1 MAEKKEIRFSL
12 TTFILILL
20 IIGIISGLTTAIVL
34 IGFTNPTNK
43 EQIADVNE
51 VVKEPVKK
59 PVVEEVKE
67 DEVKANIDSFD
78 FNFLKLENQKE
89 NKVYSPLSIKYSL
102 KILEDATAGESKN
115 QISKFLNERGL
126 TKYKSNNN
134 LAIANAFF
142 VRDTFKDS
150 IQTTFNALL
159 KANYDAE
166 LVTDSFESAKV
177 VNDWVE
183 NKTFKLL
190 TNLLPDG
197 PIEDDFMLVNTVA
210 IDLDWINTFTTMDG
224 KESNFVHLDFN
235 WAAGANVIPFKEFN
249 GGSEVYSAMDV
260 IATVNKY
267 DILEEL
273 GEDKIKATV
282 KDDYRQYLKD
292 MDEYQ
297 DETQVDNYLTTFFE
311 SYIPELDTNYGK
323 IFETTDFE
331 FLVND
336 DVKVF
341 AKDLKESDGTK
352 LQYVGIMPIKD
363 ELSSYVEKVDD
374 ATVNNYLSQLKSTQ
388 RPEGFKEGVITN
400 VIGRIPKFDFNYELD
415 FKEDLKKIG
424 ITDVFEQGTADLSN
438 LTDIQDSYISSAIHK
453 AKIEFTQDGIKAA
466 AATMYGGKGGGG
478 DYDYFFDVPVEIID
492 ITFDKPYMFLI
503 RDVETGEIWFTGTVY
518 EPKKWEDDPESQQS
532 ETRRYIYFNGKDY
545 DEE

>member
-102 KILEDATAGESKN
+102 KMLEDATAGESKN

-415 FKEDLKKIG
+415 LKEDLKKIG

>member
-102 KILEDATAGESKN
+102 KMLEDATAGESKN

-260 IATVNKY
+260 IATINKY

-273 GEDKIKATV
+273 GEDNIKATV

-311 SYIPELDTNYGK
+311 TYIPELDTNYGK
-323 IFETTDFE
+323 TFETTDFE

-415 FKEDLKKIG
+415 LKEDLKKIG

>member
-78 FNFLKLENQKE
+78 FNFLKLENKKE

-102 KILEDATAGESKN
+102 KMLEDATAGESKN

-150 IQTTFNALL
+150 IQTTFNSLL
-159 KANYDAE
+159 KANYDADI
-166 LVTDSFESAKV
+166 VTDSFESAKV

-190 TNLLPDG
+190 TNLLPDE

-210 IDLDWINTFTTMDG
+210 IDLDWINSFITVDG
-224 KESNFVHLDFN
+224 KESNFVHLNLN
-235 WAAGANVIPFKEFN
+235 WVAGANVIPFKGFN
-249 GGSEVYSAMDV
+249 GDSEVYSAMDV
-260 IATVNKY
+260 IATINKY

-273 GEDKIKATV
+273 GEDNIKATV

-311 SYIPELDTNYGK
+311 TYIPELDTNYGTT
-323 IFETTDFE
+323 FETTDFE

-374 ATVNNYLSQLKSTQ
+374 ATVNNYLSQLKSIQ

-415 FKEDLKKIG
+415 LKEDLKKIG

-438 LTDIQDSYISSAIHK
+438 LTDVQDSYISSAIHK

-466 AATMYGGKGGGG
+466 AATFYGGKGGGAP
-478 DYDYFFDVPVEIID
+478 YDYFFDVPVEIID

-518 EPKKWEDDPESQQS
+518 EPKKWEDDPESKQP
-532 ETRRYIYFNGKDY
+532 ETRRYIYFNGKNY
-545 DEE
+545 DGE

>member
-34 IGFTNPTNK
+34 IGFTNPTSK

-102 KILEDATAGESKN
+102 KMLEDATAGESKN

-224 KESNFVHLDFN
+224 KESNFIHLDF
-235 WAAGANVIPFKEFN
+235 
-249 GGSEVYSAMDV
+249 
-260 IATVNKY
+260 
-267 DILEEL
+267 
-273 GEDKIKATV
+273 
-282 KDDYRQYLKD
+282 
-292 MDEYQ
+292 
-297 DETQVDNYLTTFFE
+297 
-311 SYIPELDTNYGK
+311 
-323 IFETTDFE
+323 
-331 FLVND
+331 
-336 DVKVF
+336 
-341 AKDLKESDGTK
+341 
-352 LQYVGIMPIKD
+352 
-363 ELSSYVEKVDD
+363 
-374 ATVNNYLSQLKSTQ
+374 
-388 RPEGFKEGVITN
+388 
-400 VIGRIPKFDFNYELD
+400 
-415 FKEDLKKIG
+415 
-424 ITDVFEQGTADLSN
+424 SN
-438 LTDIQDSYISSAIHK
+438 
-453 AKIEFTQDGIKAA
+453 
-466 AATMYGGKGGGG
+466 
-478 DYDYFFDVPVEIID
+478 
-492 ITFDKPYMFLI
+492 
-503 RDVETGEIWFTGTVY
+503 
-518 EPKKWEDDPESQQS
+518 
-532 ETRRYIYFNGKDY
+532 
-545 DEE
+545 

>member
-102 KILEDATAGESKN
+102 KMLEDATAGESKN

-352 LQYVGIMPIKD
+352 LQYIGIMPIKD

-415 FKEDLKKIG
+415 LKEDLKKIG

>member
-67 DEVKANIDSFD
+67 DEDKANIDSFD
-78 FNFLKLENQKE
+78 FNFLKLENKKE

-102 KILEDATAGESKN
+102 KMLEDATAGESKN

-159 KANYDAE
+159 KANYDAD

-260 IATVNKY
+260 IATINKY

-273 GEDKIKATV
+273 GEDNIKATV

-292 MDEYQ
+292 LDEYQ

-311 SYIPELDTNYGK
+311 TYIPELDTNYGK
-323 IFETTDFE
+323 TFETTDFE

-374 ATVNNYLSQLKSTQ
+374 ATVNNYLSQLKSIQ

-415 FKEDLKKIG
+415 LKEDLKKIG

-438 LTDIQDSYISSAIHK
+438 LTDVQDSYISSAIHK

-466 AATMYGGKGGGG
+466 AATMYGGKGAGG

-518 EPKKWEDDPESQQS
+518 EPKKWEDDPESKQS

>member
-34 IGFTNPTNK
+34 IGFTNPTSK

-102 KILEDATAGESKN
+102 KMLEDATAGESKN

-249 GGSEVYSAMDV
+249 GGNEVYSAMDV
-260 IATVNKY
+260 IATINKY

-273 GEDKIKATV
+273 GEDNIKATV
-282 KDDYRQYLKD
+282 KDDYRQYLKN

-297 DETQVDNYLTTFFE
+297 DETQVDNYLKTFFE
-311 SYIPELDTNYGK
+311 TYIPELDTNYGK

-374 ATVNNYLSQLKSTQ
+374 ATVNNYLSQLKSIQ
-388 RPEGFKEGVITN
+388 RPEGFKEGVVTN

-415 FKEDLKKIG
+415 LKEDLKKIG

-438 LTDIQDSYISSAIHK
+438 LTDVQDSYISSAIHK

-532 ETRRYIYFNGKDY
+532 ETRRYIHFNGKDY

>member
-34 IGFTNPTNK
+34 IGFTNSTNK
-43 EQIADVNE
+43 EQVADVNE

-67 DEVKANIDSFD
+67 DEDKANIDSFD
-78 FNFLKLENQKE
+78 FNFLKLENKKE

-102 KILEDATAGESKN
+102 KMLEDATAGESKN

-235 WAAGANVIPFKEFN
+235 WAAGSNVIPFKEFN

-260 IATVNKY
+260 IATINKY

-273 GEDKIKATV
+273 GEDNIKATV

-374 ATVNNYLSQLKSTQ
+374 ATVNNYLSQLKSIQ

-400 VIGRIPKFDFNYELD
+400 VIGIIPKFDFNYELD
-415 FKEDLKKIG
+415 LKEDLKKIG

-438 LTDIQDSYISSAIHK
+438 LTDVQDSYISSAIHK

-478 DYDYFFDVPVEIID
+478 DYDYFFDVPVETID

-518 EPKKWEDDPESQQS
+518 EPKKWEDDSESKQP
-532 ETRRYIYFNGKDY
+532 ETRRYIFFNGKDY
-545 DEE
+545 DEK

>member
-34 IGFTNPTNK
+34 IGFTNPTSK

-51 VVKEPVKK
+51 VVKVPVKK

-102 KILEDATAGESKN
+102 KMLEDATAGESKN

-249 GGSEVYSAMDV
+249 GGNEVYSAMDV
-260 IATVNKY
+260 IATINKY

-273 GEDKIKATV
+273 GEDNIKATV
-282 KDDYRQYLKD
+282 KDDYRQYLKN

-297 DETQVDNYLTTFFE
+297 DETQVDNYLKTFFE
-311 SYIPELDTNYGK
+311 TYIPELDTNYGK

-374 ATVNNYLSQLKSTQ
+374 ATVNNYLSQLKSIQ
-388 RPEGFKEGVITN
+388 RPEGFKEGVVTN

-415 FKEDLKKIG
+415 LKEDLKKIG

-438 LTDIQDSYISSAIHK
+438 LTDVQDSYISSAIHK

>member
-34 IGFTNPTNK
+34 IGFTNPTSK

-51 VVKEPVKK
+51 VVKEPLKK

-102 KILEDATAGESKN
+102 KMLEDATAGESKN

-249 GGSEVYSAMDV
+249 GGNEVYSAMDV
-260 IATVNKY
+260 IATINKY

-273 GEDKIKATV
+273 GEDNIKATV

-311 SYIPELDTNYGK
+311 TYIPELDTNYGK
-323 IFETTDFE
+323 TFETTDFE

-415 FKEDLKKIG
+415 LKEDLKKIG

-438 LTDIQDSYISSAIHK
+438 LTDVQDSYISSAIHK

>member
-34 IGFTNPTNK
+34 IGFTNPTSK

-78 FNFLKLENQKE
+78 FNFLKLENKKE

-102 KILEDATAGESKN
+102 KMLEDATAGESKN

-159 KANYDAE
+159 KANYDAD

-260 IATVNKY
+260 IATINKY

-273 GEDKIKATV
+273 GEDNIKATV

-297 DETQVDNYLTTFFE
+297 DETQVDNYLKTFFE
-311 SYIPELDTNYGK
+311 TYIPELDTNYGK
-323 IFETTDFE
+323 TFETTDFE

-374 ATVNNYLSQLKSTQ
+374 ATVNNYLSQLKSIQ

-415 FKEDLKKIG
+415 LKEDLKKIG

-438 LTDIQDSYISSAIHK
+438 LTDVQDSYISSAIHK

>member
-34 IGFTNPTNK
+34 IGFTNPTSK

-102 KILEDATAGESKN
+102 KMLEDATAGESKN

-249 GGSEVYSAMDV
+249 GGNEVYSAMDV
-260 IATVNKY
+260 IATINKY

-273 GEDKIKATV
+273 GEDNIKATV

-297 DETQVDNYLTTFFE
+297 DETQVDNYLKTFFE
-311 SYIPELDTNYGK
+311 TYIPELDTNYGK

-374 ATVNNYLSQLKSTQ
+374 ATVNNYLSQLKSIQ
-388 RPEGFKEGVITN
+388 RPEGFKEGVVTN

-415 FKEDLKKIG
+415 LKEDLKKIG

-438 LTDIQDSYISSAIHK
+438 LTDVQDSYISSAIHK

>member
-102 KILEDATAGESKN
+102 KMLEDATAGESKN

-374 ATVNNYLSQLKSTQ
+374 ATVNNYLSQLKSIQ

-415 FKEDLKKIG
+415 LKEDLKKIG

-438 LTDIQDSYISSAIHK
+438 LTDVQDSYISSAIHK

-466 AATMYGGKGGGG
+466 AATMYGGKGGGAP
-478 DYDYFFDVPVEIID
+478 YDYFFDVPVEIID

-518 EPKKWEDDPESQQS
+518 EPKKWEDDPESKEF

>member
-34 IGFTNPTNK
+34 IGFTNPTSK

-102 KILEDATAGESKN
+102 KMLEDATAGESKN

-190 TNLLPDG
+190 TNLLPDE

-224 KESNFVHLDFN
+224 KESNYVHLDLN

-260 IATVNKY
+260 IATINKY

-273 GEDKIKATV
+273 GEDNIKATV

-311 SYIPELDTNYGK
+311 TYIPELDTNYGK

-415 FKEDLKKIG
+415 LKEDLKKIG

-438 LTDIQDSYISSAIHK
+438 MTDVQDSYISSAIHK

-478 DYDYFFDVPVEIID
+478 DYDYFFDVPVETID

-518 EPKKWEDDPESQQS
+518 EPKKWEDDSESKQP
-532 ETRRYIYFNGKDY
+532 ETRRYIFFNGKEY

>member
-102 KILEDATAGESKN
+102 KMLEDATAGESKN

-134 LAIANAFF
+134 LAIVNAFF

-297 DETQVDNYLTTFFE
+297 DETQVDNYLKTFFE
-311 SYIPELDTNYGK
+311 TYIPELDTNYGK

-374 ATVNNYLSQLKSTQ
+374 ATVNNYLSQLKSIQ

-415 FKEDLKKIG
+415 LKEDLKKIG
-424 ITDVFEQGTADLSN
+424 ITDVFEQGKADLSN
-438 LTDIQDSYISSAIHK
+438 LTDVQDSYISSAIHK

>member
-102 KILEDATAGESKN
+102 KMLEDATAGESKN

-134 LAIANAFF
+134 LAIVNAFF

-415 FKEDLKKIG
+415 LKEDLKKIG

-438 LTDIQDSYISSAIHK
+438 LTDVQDSYISSAIHK

>member
-34 IGFTNPTNK
+34 IGFTNPTSK
-43 EQIADVNE
+43 EQITDVNE

-78 FNFLKLENQKE
+78 FNFLKLENKKE

-102 KILEDATAGESKN
+102 KMLEDATAGESKN

-159 KANYDAE
+159 KANYDAD

-260 IATVNKY
+260 IATINKY

-273 GEDKIKATV
+273 GEDNIKATV

-297 DETQVDNYLTTFFE
+297 DETQVDNYLKTFFE
-311 SYIPELDTNYGK
+311 TYIPELDTNYGK
-323 IFETTDFE
+323 TFETTDFE

-374 ATVNNYLSQLKSTQ
+374 ATVNNYLSQLKSIQ

-415 FKEDLKKIG
+415 LKEDLKKIG

-438 LTDIQDSYISSAIHK
+438 LTDVQDSYISSAIHK

-466 AATMYGGKGGGG
+466 AATMYGGKGGGAP
-478 DYDYFFDVPVEIID
+478 YDYFFDVPVEIID

-518 EPKKWEDDPESQQS
+518 EPKKWEDDPESKEF

>member
-102 KILEDATAGESKN
+102 KMLEDATAGESKN

-415 FKEDLKKIG
+415 LKEDLKKIG

-532 ETRRYIYFNGKDY
+532 ETKRYIYFNGKDY

>member
-102 KILEDATAGESKN
+102 KMLEDATAGESKN

-249 GGSEVYSAMDV
+249 GGNEVYSAMDV
-260 IATVNKY
+260 IATINKY

-273 GEDKIKATV
+273 GEDNIKATV

-297 DETQVDNYLTTFFE
+297 DETQVDNYLKTFFE
-311 SYIPELDTNYGK
+311 TYIPELDTNYGK

-374 ATVNNYLSQLKSTQ
+374 ATVNNYLSQLKSIQ
-388 RPEGFKEGVITN
+388 RPEGFKEGVVTN

-415 FKEDLKKIG
+415 LKEDLKKIG
-424 ITDVFEQGTADLSN
+424 ITDVFEQGKADLSN
-438 LTDIQDSYISSAIHK
+438 LTDVQDSYISSAIHK

>member
-34 IGFTNPTNK
+34 IGFTNSTNK
-43 EQIADVNE
+43 EQIADVNV

-67 DEVKANIDSFD
+67 DKDKANIDSFD
-78 FNFLKLENQKE
+78 FNFLKLENKKE

-102 KILEDATAGESKN
+102 KMLEDATAGESKN

-150 IQTTFNALL
+150 IKTTFNALL
-159 KANYDAE
+159 KANYDAD

-190 TNLLPDG
+190 TNLLPDE

-210 IDLDWINTFTTMDG
+210 IDLDWINTFTTIDG
-224 KESNFVHLDFN
+224 KETNFLHLDFN
-235 WAAGANVIPFKEFN
+235 WTAGANVIPFKEFN

-260 IATVNKY
+260 IATINKY

-273 GEDKIKATV
+273 GEDNIKSTV
-282 KDDYRQYLKD
+282 KDDYRQYLKN

-311 SYIPELDTNYGK
+311 TYIPELDTNYGK
-323 IFETTDFE
+323 TFETTDFE

-374 ATVNNYLSQLKSTQ
+374 ATVNNYLSQLKSIQ

-415 FKEDLKKIG
+415 LKEDLKKIG
-424 ITDVFEQGTADLSN
+424 ITDVFVQGAADLSN
-438 LTDIQDSYISSAIHK
+438 LTDVQDSYISSAIHK

-466 AATMYGGKGGGG
+466 AATMFGGKGGGG

-518 EPKKWEDDPESQQS
+518 EPKKWEDDPESKQS